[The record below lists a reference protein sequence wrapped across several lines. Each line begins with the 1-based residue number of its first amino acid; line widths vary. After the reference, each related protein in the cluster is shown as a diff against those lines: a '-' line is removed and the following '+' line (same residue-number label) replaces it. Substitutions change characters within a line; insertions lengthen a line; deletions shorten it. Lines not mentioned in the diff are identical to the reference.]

1 MGYLKRIGPKRYRFA
16 YEGPRIDGKRQQQ
29 TGTFYDLTKTE
40 AEAEL
45 ARLEAQARDGEH
57 VRNPNLTF
65 KDLFSEFM
73 EKKKPPALAIS
84 TYDRYGM
91 FGKLYLLPSFASMK
105 VRDVRQ
111 GHLLDAY
118 AKWRANGSRNK
129 EISGR
134 TVRHVHDLMR
144 CVLNYGVRRD
154 LVARNTAALIAPED
168 LPKAPKPEPKALN
181 EAEVKR
187 LLEAARK
194 PTGRSTKR
202 GCLSAEPWFAP
213 AVAFSVYT
221 GARRGEVLA
230 VKWSDVNLEGRLVTI
245 RRSLA
250 ETRSAG
256 RFFKEPKNGKA
267 RTIALPALLVGVL
280 EEHRERQ
287 HQERKASDAYKDDD
301 LVFARPDGS
310 FARPWNYAAAVKD
323 LAQRAGLKRISLHD
337 LRDTHASLLAANGV
351 PLEVVSKRLGHSSIG
366 VTAERYLHVYSDR
379 DAAAASVLD
388 TLCG

>member
-45 ARLEAQARDGEH
+45 ARLEAQARHGEH

-65 KDLFSEFM
+65 KELFSEFM

-84 TYDRYGM
+84 TYDRYGI
-91 FGKLYLLPSFASMK
+91 FGKLYLLPSFGSMK
-105 VRDVRQ
+105 IRDIRQ

-118 AKWRANGSRNK
+118 ASWRANGSRNK
-129 EISGR
+129 AISGR

-154 LVARNTAALIAPED
+154 VVARNMAALIAPED
-168 LPKAPKPEPKALN
+168 LPKAPKPEPKALD
-181 EAEVKR
+181 EGEVKR
-187 LLEAARK
+187 LLQAARK
-194 PTGRSTKR
+194 PTERSIKR

-230 VKWSDVNLEGRLVTI
+230 VKWSDLNLEGRLVTI

-256 RFFKEPKNGKA
+256 RFFKEPKNGKT
-267 RTIALPALLVGVL
+267 RTIALPALLVAVL

-287 HQERKASDAYKDDD
+287 RQERKTSDAYKDDD

-323 LAQRAGLKRISLHD
+323 LAQRAGIKRISLHD

-366 VTAERYLHVYSDR
+366 VTAERYLHVYS
-379 DAAAASVLD
+379 
-388 TLCG
+388 